1 MDNAISV
8 NPQISPMGGGGGG
21 FFFKAL
27 WGGGG
32 GLIEAGHLF
41 NLEMMMVSVLYKE
54 LEYKVEKLRYKKL
67 EVVQLRIR
75 IKSELP
81 VGK

>member
-1 MDNAISV
+1 MGA
-8 NPQISPMGGGGGG
+8 GGGAYL
-21 FFFKAL
+21 FQAHL
-27 WGGGG
+27 RGGG

>member
-1 MDNAISV
+1 MR
-8 NPQISPMGGGGGG
+8 
-21 FFFKAL
+21 
-27 WGGGG
+27 GGG

-54 LEYKVEKLRYKKL
+54 LEYKVEKLRNKKL
-67 EVVQLRIR
+67 EVAQLRIR